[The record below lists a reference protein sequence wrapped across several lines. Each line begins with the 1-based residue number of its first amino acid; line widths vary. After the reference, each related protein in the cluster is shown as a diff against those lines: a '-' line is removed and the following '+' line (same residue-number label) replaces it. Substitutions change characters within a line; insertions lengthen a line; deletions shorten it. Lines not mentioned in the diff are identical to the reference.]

1 MTSIGFWPRQA
12 GGKMSRFT
20 SWSNRLGLTVLTV
33 LSLALNGRA
42 DVKLH
47 GLFSD
52 HMVLQQG
59 KPVPVWGWA
68 EDGEA
73 VTVEFRG
80 KKVSTIAKNGRWL
93 VRLAS
98 LKAGGPEVLR
108 VTGKNT
114 IELRDVLVGEVWIC
128 SGQSNMELP
137 LSRSFE
143 SQKDIENSANPMI
156 RLFTVPKLKAKAP
169 VNDVKASWLECAPQ
183 NVPGFSAVGY
193 YFGRALQQAR
203 KVPVGLIHTSW
214 GGSPAEVW
222 MSEKVLAANPEYQ
235 RDILDTFPA
244 AWRNNQ
250 RQVEIYQK
258 EKAELE
264 QQGKKM
270 ERRAPG
276 TPWCPTELYNGMIAP
291 LIPYA
296 IAGAIWYQGE
306 SNAGRAWQ
314 YRTLFADMI
323 RNWRQDWGQG
333 DFAFLLVQLAPYMK
347 IQEQPNESAWAE
359 LREAQLLSTTV
370 LPKVGMAVITDVGD
384 PKDIHPTKKVPV
396 GERLALAARGIA
408 YGEKVEYSGPVFQKL
423 QAKGGKAILSFSQVG
438 RGLEARDG
446 ELQGFAVCGED
457 KKFVWAKAEI
467 VGKTVVVSSPEVAK
481 PVAVRYGWADCPV
494 VNLWNQAGLPATPFR
509 TDAFPLTTQPKKQ
522 KD

>member
-1 MTSIGFWPRQA
+1 LTRAGFLGALFAMIQPTTSIGFWSRQ
-12 GGKMSRFT
+12 GGAKTSLLTFWSSR
-20 SWSNRLGLTVLTV
+20 RGLTVLAL
-33 LSLALNGRA
+33 LSLALNGHA

-59 KPVPVWGWA
+59 QPAPVWGWA
-68 EDGEA
+68 DDGET

-98 LKAGGPEVLR
+98 LKAGGPDTMR
-108 VTGKNT
+108 VTGNNT
-114 IELRDVLVGEVWIC
+114 LELHDVLVGEVWIC
-128 SGQSNMELP
+128 SGQSNMEWP

-143 SQKDIENSANPMI
+143 SQNDIENAANPMI

-169 VNDVKASWLECAPQ
+169 VNDVKASWLECTPQ
-183 NVPGFSAVGY
+183 SVPGFSAVGY

-222 MSEKVLAANPEYQ
+222 MSEKVLSANPEFQ

-250 RQVEIYQK
+250 RQLENYQK

-276 TPWCPTELYNGMIAP
+276 SIWRPTEL
-291 LIPYA
+291 
-296 IAGAIWYQGE
+296 
-306 SNAGRAWQ
+306 
-314 YRTLFADMI
+314 
-323 RNWRQDWGQG
+323 
-333 DFAFLLVQLAPYMK
+333 
-347 IQEQPNESAWAE
+347 
-359 LREAQLLSTTV
+359 
-370 LPKVGMAVITDVGD
+370 
-384 PKDIHPTKKVPV
+384 
-396 GERLALAARGIA
+396 
-408 YGEKVEYSGPVFQKL
+408 
-423 QAKGGKAILSFSQVG
+423 
-438 RGLEARDG
+438 
-446 ELQGFAVCGED
+446 
-457 KKFVWAKAEI
+457 
-467 VGKTVVVSSPEVAK
+467 
-481 PVAVRYGWADCPV
+481 
-494 VNLWNQAGLPATPFR
+494 
-509 TDAFPLTTQPKKQ
+509 
-522 KD
+522 